1 VVRHREK
8 KRLKPAWK
16 AVGRSPRDRSRLLQG
31 MGHDCTERNDSSP
44 AVDELKSNEAA
55 YTIYQPPAASK
66 ADLARLSPE
75 ADPVGIQKMLFQGK
89 WNSANQAYLKKMDKQ
104 EQDKI
109 MVYTLLRSK
118 CSPQLNALLSV
129 SAEFLE
135 CPEDNPCRTCISSI
149 ACLFV

>member
-1 VVRHREK
+1 MSQKCYKGGAPSGKEAVETS
-8 KRLKPAWK
+8 LESSWK
-16 AVGRSPRDRSRLLQG
+16 VSPRSSRLLQG

-109 MVYTLLRSK
+109 MVYTLLR
-118 CSPQLNALLSV
+118 NLSARPNLML
-129 SAEFLE
+129 S
-135 CPEDNPCRTCISSI
+135 CR
-149 ACLFV
+149 